1 MTLPGCGQAR
11 ASCERGI
18 SNSVVERR
26 KDFPWLDNRI
36 SYLEH
41 RVYATQQK
49 VDDQAFQGKL
59 DAAEQKWLSDTRDE
73 LAEFQ
78 YIKRVLSPTENRI
91 AVTGYHLLAYAI
103 LIAVIV
109 ALFWR
114 YFGA

>member
-1 MTLPGCGQAR
+1 MVFQ
-11 ASCERGI
+11 
-18 SNSVVERR
+18 V
-26 KDFPWLDNRI
+26 
-36 SYLEH
+36 
-41 RVYATQQK
+41 QQQ
-49 VDDQAFQGKL
+49 VNDQAFQGKL
-59 DAAEQKWLSDTRDE
+59 DASAQKWLSDTRDE

-103 LIAVIV
+103 LIAIIV